1 MKNDAL
7 NEIAGAYGSAP
18 LATGAQTVNALSV
31 AFEAWEDTTFGV
43 FKKQNGVEIS
53 DHPWKAKQ
61 LPSDKLCTF
70 GPDVATFTITAGG
83 KGQYYKSGEAV
94 AIPKCVSA
102 DVNAAGTK
110 VILTFDRPM
119 TSPAAY
125 PLHFQTTKNGVANV
139 VTAAALGSNI
149 QTIELTLTAA
159 IIATNVVTAST
170 SWGSIASA
178 WGGKLVAL
186 IDIPVTNPIV

>member
-7 NEIAGAYGSAP
+7 SEIAGSYGSV
-18 LATGAQTVNALSV
+18 TTISGAQTVNALSV

-43 FKKQNGVEIS
+43 FKKQNGVELA
-53 DHPWKAKQ
+53 DHPWKGKQ

-83 KGQYYKSGEAV
+83 KGQYYKSGEEI
-94 AIPKCVSA
+94 AIPELMSA
-102 DVNAAGTK
+102 DVNALGTL

-119 TSPAAY
+119 SSPAAV
-125 PLHFQTTKNGVANV
+125 PAHFQVVSNAIDNP
-139 VTAAALGSNI
+139 VTAAALGSNVH
-149 QTIELTLTAA
+149 TIECTLTNPVLAEEE
-159 IIATNVVTAST
+159 VTAST
-170 SWGSIASA
+170 TYGTIASA

-186 IDIPVTNPIV
+186 IDVVVTNPIV

>member
-7 NEIAGAYGSAP
+7 SEIAGSYGSVP
-18 LATGAQTVNALSV
+18 TISGAQTVNALSV

-83 KGQYYKSGEAV
+83 KGQYYKSGDEI
-94 AIPKCVSA
+94 AIPECVSA
-102 DVNAAGTK
+102 DVNVDGTK

-125 PLHFQTTKNGVANV
+125 PTHFQTTLNGVDNV
-139 VTAAALGSNI
+139 VTAAALGTNI
-149 QTIELTLTAA
+149 QTIELTLTTAA
-159 IIATNVVTAST
+159 IAADVLTAST
-170 SWGSIASA
+170 TYGSIASA
-178 WGGKLVAL
+178 WGGKLVA
-186 IDIPVTNPIV
+186 IIEKAVTNSLV

>member
-1 MKNDAL
+1 MNNDAL
-7 NEIAGAYGSAP
+7 NEIAGSYGSAP

-31 AFEAWEDTTFGV
+31 AFEAWEATTFGV

-53 DHPWKAKQ
+53 DHPWKGKQ

-83 KGQYYKSGEAV
+83 LGQYYKSGEKV
-94 AIPKCVSA
+94 EIPALMSA
-102 DVNAAGTK
+102 DVNALGTK

-125 PLHFQTTKNGVANV
+125 PLHFQTTKEAAANV
-139 VTAAALGSNI
+139 VTAAALGTNVH
-149 QTIELTLTAA
+149 TIELTLTAA
-159 IIATNVVTAST
+159 IVAGDAVTVST
-170 SWGSIASA
+170 TYGSIASA
-178 WGGKLVAL
+178 WGGKLLAI
-186 IDIPVTNPIV
+186 IDAPVTNSLV